1 MTKERVNH
9 KTADEKEIIQWHPAF
24 YCAIQLEFREDAEYL
39 EFSEEFNLTEK
50 PLAIDMVIVKKKDG
64 VQVKNCLGHI
74 FKRHNIIEY
83 KSPDDH
89 LDIDVFYKT
98 IAYACLY
105 KALPKHVDEISA
117 EELTITIVR
126 DTCPVKLLRKLEKSG
141 FKVEKKQAGIY
152 YISRNLFDTQII
164 AADQLAED
172 EQVWLRSLTKRLTPA
187 QYKNVVKQSEQLAER
202 ERQLAEAVIQV
213 MTKANVEKIDNWKE
227 RVGMYWKDTLREIM
241 ADDIEEIKREAVAEA
256 VAEVTEKAAEKAAV
270 EAAKAREEVKTEA
283 EKGEKRGKVRGINA
297 LSNAILLAREKQYTT
312 VDELLAVGIERE
324 VAEAAVKLL

>member
-1 MTKERVNH
+1 MTKEGTKQNL
-9 KTADEKEIIQWHPAF
+9 ENGKEVIQWHPAF

-89 LDIDVFYKT
+89 FDIDVFYKT

-164 AADQLAED
+164 VADQLDED
-172 EQVWLRSLTKRLTPA
+172 EQVWLRSLTKRLTPT
-187 QYKNVVKQSEQLAER
+187 QYKNAVKQSEQLSER

-256 VAEVTEKAAEKAAV
+256 VAEVTEKAAV

-297 LSNAILLAREKQYTT
+297 LSNAILLAREKNYTT
-312 VDELLAVGIERE
+312 VDELLAAGIERE
-324 VAEAAVKLL
+324 VAEATVKLL